1 MTRRTKKILLTVA
14 GSIAGLIVIL
24 VIAAILI
31 LQSGWF
37 ANFVKNKI
45 VAVAEES
52 TGGVV
57 EIGSFQFDLWHLTV
71 RIRDF
76 VLHGT
81 EPKTAD
87 PLVRVQL
94 LEAHLKLFSGWKNIA
109 GLSYLG
115 IEKPEADLIVFPNG
129 KTNIPQPKNPS
140 KSSGNNSTLQTVI
153 DLAVNKFEL
162 KNGLLEFA
170 EEKASFNARGENLR
184 VLLDYDFANPGYQGN
199 LSISPLLLA
208 SSGKPPLHA
217 DVNIPVTLGKDA
229 VRVTNAR
236 VTTPQSRI
244 ELTAALENVNTPV
257 ISAHLNANISLPEI
271 QRSVNLPMDANAA
284 GAPRVLTAELAM
296 QMDQQ
301 SKAVH
306 LQTAHASLGQ
316 TTVQASGSLEPGKN
330 SAVTFKADLALRQLS
345 RLMKVSSI
353 QVNGDLLASG
363 TARLD
368 AQRNYSVNGTINSQG
383 LALRSGTTQV
393 SNLNLY
399 SPFHADPY
407 LISLDGL
414 NLKALGGDLA
424 AKVFVEKMQL
434 VSLEST
440 LRNFSLPVLAAVFT
454 GKHLGY
460 AGVIDGSLKARGD
473 LKAKGATGYNAEAK
487 LSIVPGTRGVPVSGR
502 LNATYRGATG
512 AVDLGQSYIAMP
524 NTRIDLSGSLN
535 KRIDINLVSHNL
547 NDFLPAANFASSKP
561 ESSLPVSLRGGG
573 TLTARAEITGNL
585 SAPNIAGHTAITHFS
600 IEKRPLDQFS
610 LDLAASR
617 TEASV
622 QNGLVTGKGLQAN
635 FDALIGLRKWK
646 PAPASPLKAD
656 LTVRNGDVAALL
668 GLAGESSIPA
678 SGQLTADVHVNGTYG
693 DPLGNAT
700 LEVLNGSAYQQPF
713 TRLYGGM
720 NLSHQLIT
728 ITNLELDTAGG
739 SATANGTFRHPVNSF
754 TTGHAQLQLATQN
767 IQLAE
772 IKPLQ
777 ERSPGAAGE
786 IQLTA
791 SAAADLQKS
800 GKQTNFVL
808 DTITA
813 DLSATGLRVQN
824 QSAGNLTGSVR
835 TNNGAANYNLVSDF
849 AGSNVHVNGRTSLT
863 KNYTT
868 TADASIRNLAIGKVL
883 QITGQGALPVSGNLS
898 ADAHVSGTLQ
908 SPSANLSFTLAKADV
923 YQERI
928 DRLQGAVDY
937 SNTRIRIPSIKLDIP
952 AGSVT
957 LAGAFTH
964 PANDFNNGSLNLKL
978 SSTDIQLAKI
988 EHVEQA
994 KPGFAGTLH
1003 VAADLSAGL
1012 REHNGKRQI
1021 AVSTLNADAA
1031 ANGLR
1036 VDNLNLGQ
1044 AAFQARTTGQNVNFR
1059 LDSDIAQSQVHASGR
1074 SQLSGDYPTRASLTF
1089 SNIRYSNIAPFLSR
1103 NTTAPPA
1110 FDALV
1115 EGQASVNGPL
1125 LDVNGLNGRL
1135 ELSRLDVR
1143 TNPQSSPTGAP
1154 PIRTAELQNQ
1164 GPIVIAMNQS
1174 VVRVQQ
1180 LHIAGPGTNIT
1191 AGGEI
1196 NLKNGKNPMGLTL
1209 AANLDLGVLQDISRD
1224 FYSSGAVS
1232 MDATLHGTF
1241 SQPLINGQLV
1251 LKNANINYTKSP
1263 NGLSN
1268 ANGVI
1273 LLNGTNA
1280 TIQTLTAESG
1290 GGKISVA
1297 GFIGYGGPVFSY
1309 NLQANANKVRVR
1321 YSGVSVTSNASIRLI
1336 GSSRR
1341 SLLRGTVT
1349 IQRIT
1354 YNSSSDAGSL
1364 LSTASTPPSTPTAP
1378 SGMLAGMRLDIRIL
1392 TAPDLHVSSTY
1403 TNRLEVFA
1411 DMTVRGT
1418 AANPGM
1424 LGRVH
1429 VTNGQLVFFG
1439 NTYTVNTGTVNFY
1452 DPNSI
1457 EPVLDISLET
1467 ITQGVDVVI
1476 GVSGTMDDL
1485 KMSYRSDPPLT
1496 FEQIVQLLATNT
1508 TPSNPVIAAHQ
1519 PNPPQQSL
1527 SQMGESAVLGQAVA
1541 NPLASRVQRVFGLT
1555 QFKIDPSF
1563 AGSNGQPTARVT
1575 LQQKIASN
1583 ITFTYITD
1591 VSQTNSEIVRVEWDF
1606 TSRLSAV
1613 ALRDFNGNVSLEF
1626 FYKFKRR

>member
-1 MTRRTKKILLTVA
+1 MTKRTKKVLLIVG
-14 GSIAGLIVIL
+14 GSVAGLIVVL

-37 ANFVKNKI
+37 ANFVKGKI
-45 VAVAEES
+45 VAAVETS
-52 TGGVV
+52 TGGIV
-57 EIGSFQFDLWHLTV
+57 EVGSFQFDLWHLTV

-87 PLVRVQL
+87 PLLRVQL

-115 IEKPEADLIVFPNG
+115 IDKPEADLIVFPNG
-129 KTNIPQPKNPS
+129 GTNIPRPKNPS
-140 KSSGNNSTLQTVI
+140 KSSGNNSTLQTVV
-153 DLAVNKFEL
+153 DLAVNKFDL
-162 KNGLLEFA
+162 KNGLVEFA

-184 VLLDYDFANPGYQGN
+184 VLLDYDFAKPGYQGN
-199 LSISPLLLA
+199 LSIAPLLLA
-208 SSGKPPLHA
+208 STGRPQLHA
-217 DVNIPVTLGKDA
+217 NINVPVSIERDA
-229 VRVTNAR
+229 FRVTDAR

-244 ELTAALENVNTPV
+244 ALTAALENINAPV
-257 ISAHLNANISLPEI
+257 ISAKVNANISLPEI
-271 QRSVNLPMDANAA
+271 QRSVNLPINANAA
-284 GAPRVLTAELAM
+284 GAPKALTADLAM
-296 QMDQQ
+296 QMNAQ
-301 SKAVH
+301 SKTVR
-306 LQTAHASLGQ
+306 LQTAHVALGQ
-316 TTVQASGSLEPGKN
+316 TTIDASGSLEPGKN
-330 SAVTFKADLALRQLS
+330 NAVTFNADFALGQLA
-345 RLMKVSSI
+345 RLMKVSSM
-353 QVNGDLLASG
+353 QVNGDLLANG

-368 AQRNYSVNGTINSQG
+368 AQRNYLVNGTLNSRN
-383 LALRSGTTQV
+383 LALRSGTTEV
-393 SNLNLY
+393 SGMKLS

-414 NLKALGGDLA
+414 KLSALGGDLA
-424 AKVFVEKMQL
+424 AKIFVEKMQL
-434 VSLEST
+434 LSLESR

-460 AGVIDGSLKARGD
+460 AGTIDGSLKARGD
-473 LKAKGATGYNAEAK
+473 LKAKGMTGYNAETR
-487 LSIVPGTRGVPVSGR
+487 LSIVPGSRGVPVSGR
-502 LNATYRGATG
+502 LDATYNGATG
-512 AVDLGQSYIAMP
+512 LVDLGQSFIAMP
-524 NTRIDLSGSLN
+524 RTRIDLSGALN
-535 KRIDINLVSHNL
+535 RRIDLKLVSHNL
-547 NDFLPAANFASSKP
+547 NDFLPAVNFASSKP
-561 ESSLPVSLRGGG
+561 ETSLPVSLRSGGAA
-573 TLTARAEITGNL
+573 TAAAEITGKL
-585 SAPNIAGHTAITHFS
+585 SAPHITGHMAMTHFS
-600 IEKRPLDQFS
+600 VQQHPLDQFS
-610 LDLAASR
+610 FDLAASPAQ
-617 TEASV
+617 ASL
-622 QNGLVTGKGLQAN
+622 QNGLLTGNGVQAN
-635 FDALIGLRKWK
+635 FDASIGLRKWK
-646 PAPASPLKAD
+646 PRPVSPVKAD
-656 LTVRNGDVAALL
+656 LVVRNGDVPALL

-678 SGQLTADVHVNGTYG
+678 TGQLTADAHIGGTYG
-693 DPLGNAT
+693 DPLGSAT
-700 LEVLNGSAYQQPF
+700 LQVVNGSAYRQPF
-713 TRLYGGM
+713 TRLYGGV
-720 NLSHQLIT
+720 NLTDQLIT

-739 SATANGTFRHPVNSF
+739 RLTANGTFRHPRNSF
-754 TTGHAQLQLATQN
+754 TTGHTQLQLAAQN
-767 IQLAE
+767 IQLTE
-772 IKPLQ
+772 IEPLQ
-777 ERSPGAAGE
+777 ERSPGAAGT

-791 SAAADLQKS
+791 GAAADLQKPA
-800 GKQTNFVL
+800 KQTEFTL
-808 DTITA
+808 DNITA
-813 DLSATGLRVQN
+813 DLSASGLRVQN
-824 QSAGNLTGSVR
+824 QSAGDLKAAVR
-835 TNNGAANYNLVSDF
+835 TNNGAANYDLVSNF
-849 AGSNVHVNGRTSLT
+849 AGSNVHVNGRTSLA
-863 KNYTT
+863 KGYAT
-868 TADASIRNLAIGKVL
+868 TADASIRNLAIEKVL
-883 QITGQGALPVSGNLS
+883 QITGQTSLPVSGHLS

-908 SPSANLSFTLAKADV
+908 SPAANLRFTLARANV
-923 YQERI
+923 YHERI

-937 SNTRIRIPSIKLDIP
+937 SGTLIRIPSITLDMP
-952 AGSVT
+952 AGSLT
-957 LAGAFTH
+957 LTGSFDH
-964 PANDFNNGSLNLKL
+964 PQNDFNNGALRLKVN
-978 SSTDIQLAKI
+978 STDIQLAKI
-988 EHVEQA
+988 EHLEQA
-994 KPGFAGTLH
+994 KPGLAGTLH
-1003 VAADLSAGL
+1003 LAADLSAQL
-1012 REHNGKRQI
+1012 RAHNGTRQ
-1021 AVSTLNADAA
+1021 VSVSNLNADAA
-1031 ANGLR
+1031 ASSLR
-1036 VDNLNLGQ
+1036 IDNRSLGQ
-1044 AAFQARTTGQNVNFR
+1044 AAFQARTKGQNVDFHF
-1059 LDSDIAQSQVHASGR
+1059 DSDIAQSQIHASGV
-1074 SQLSGDYPTRASLTF
+1074 SQLTGDYPTRAQLTF
-1089 SNIRYSNIAPFLSR
+1089 ANIRYSNIAPFLAA
-1103 NTTAPPA
+1103 NTTAPA
-1110 FDALV
+1110 SFDALV
-1115 EGQASVNGPL
+1115 EGQASVTGPL
-1125 LDVNGLNGRL
+1125 LNIDGLDGRL
-1135 ELSRLDVR
+1135 ELSKLDVR
-1143 TNPQSSPTGAP
+1143 TNPQTSPTGAP
-1154 PIRTAELQNQ
+1154 PIRTLELQNQ
-1164 GPIVIAMNQS
+1164 GPIVVVLKQS

-1180 LHIAGPGTNIT
+1180 LKITGPGTNIT

-1196 NLKNGKNPMGLTL
+1196 NLKKGNSPMGLTV
-1209 AANLDLGVLQDISRD
+1209 AANLDLGVLQDVSRD

-1232 MDATLHGTF
+1232 MDATVHGSF
-1241 SQPLINGQLV
+1241 SQPLVNGHLV

-1290 GGKISVA
+1290 GGKISLA
-1297 GFIGYGGPVFSY
+1297 GFIGYGGPVFNY

-1321 YSGVSVTSNASIRLI
+1321 YSGVSVTSNANIRLI

-1349 IQRIT
+1349 IQRVT

-1378 SGMLAGMRLDIRIL
+1378 SGMLANMRLDIRIL

-1403 TNRLEVFA
+1403 TNRLEIFA

-1424 LGRVH
+1424 LGRLH
-1429 VTNGQLVFFG
+1429 ITNGQLVFFG

-1519 PNPPQQSL
+1519 PTPPQQSL

-1563 AGSNGQPTARVT
+1563 AGSNGQPAARVT